1 MLAIVAPGQ
10 GAQKPGFLA
19 DWLVLDSFANGLAEL
34 SEAAELDL
42 AHFGIEADEETIKNT
57 SIAQPLLVAAALLVA
72 DELGVTPD
80 VTAGHSVGEIGAAGI
95 AGVLDRDDAIRFV
108 TERGRAMAEAAAA
121 TPSGMSAILAGKAE
135 EVLARIEEL
144 GLTPANHNGKGQI
157 VAAGALSAL
166 EELKEN
172 PPART
177 RVVPLK
183 VAGAFHTEF
192 MSSAVDRLAALAKKI
207 TPHPATVKLLSNKDG
222 QVVSD
227 GQDYLNR
234 LVGQVTTPVRWD
246 LCMETMTQL
255 GVTGLLELTPAK
267 TLTGIAKRNMKV
279 ERFDLNTPD
288 QLDEA
293 RAFCAEHK
301 GN

>member
-19 DWLVLDSFANGLAEL
+19 DWLALDSFANGLAEL

-42 AHFGIEADEETIKNT
+42 AHFGIEADEETIKDT

-166 EELKEN
+166 EKLKEN

>member
-10 GAQKPGFLA
+10 GAQKSGFLA
-19 DWLVLDSFANGLAEL
+19 DWLALDGFANGLAEL
-34 SEAAELDL
+34 SEAAQIDL
-42 AHFGIEADEETIKNT
+42 IHYGTEADEETIKDT

-72 DELGVTPD
+72 SELGVTPD
-80 VTAGHSVGEIGAAGI
+80 ITAGHSVGEIAAAGI
-95 AGVLDRDDAIRFV
+95 AGALSRADAIRFV
-108 TERGRAMAEAAAA
+108 AERGRAMAEAAAA
-121 TPSGMSAILAGKAE
+121 TPSGMSAVLAGKE
-135 EVLARIEEL
+135 DEVLARIKEL

-157 VAAGALSAL
+157 VAAGSLDALK
-166 EELKEN
+166 ELQEN

-183 VAGAFHTEF
+183 VAGAFHTDF
-192 MSSAVDRLAALAKKI
+192 MASAVSRLASVAKTI
-207 TPHPATVKLLSNKDG
+207 TPAKPSVLLLSNRDG
-222 QVVSD
+222 AVVTD
-227 GQDYLNR
+227 GQDYLDR

-246 LCMETMTQL
+246 LCMAKMSEL

-288 QLDEA
+288 QLAEA
-293 RAFCAEHK
+293 REFCAEHK
-301 GN
+301 SN